1 MSDENNG
8 TDVHDKHIIRSAASH
23 PTPSTHYLHSMKA
36 SEPKAQQL
44 IVKGY
49 TDPSIRNPCPS
60 WLKGHT
66 VRQPRTHPSS
76 GDHLLPKS

>member
-1 MSDENNG
+1 MKSDEYNG
-8 TDVHDKHIIRSAASH
+8 TDVHDKHIIRSALSIQLL
-23 PTPSTHYLHSMKA
+23 TVDYLHSMKT
-36 SEPKAQQL
+36 SEPRGSA
-44 IVKGY
+44 
-49 TDPSIRNPCPS
+49 DPSIRNPNPS